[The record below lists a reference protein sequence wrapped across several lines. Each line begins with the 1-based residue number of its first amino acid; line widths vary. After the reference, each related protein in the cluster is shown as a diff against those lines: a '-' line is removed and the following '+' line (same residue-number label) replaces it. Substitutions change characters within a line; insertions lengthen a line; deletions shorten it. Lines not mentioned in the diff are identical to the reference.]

1 MNPTGNWKLGLGYSL
16 LTASLWGVLPL
27 VLKALLVHLDPY
39 TLTWLRFLFS
49 AVALGGFLLWRGRL
63 PSLRSSPSQARWI
76 LAGASVALVANY
88 VLYLVGLDWTNPDTA
103 QVLIQTAPLFLLLG
117 GIVVF
122 KEAFRPLQWW
132 GLLTFVAGLLLF
144 FHQRIAQF
152 SRAALSYYAG
162 IGVLLAAA
170 LAWAAYGLAQK
181 RLLRW
186 WRSEQILF
194 CIYGAAVVLLG
205 PWIHLSEL
213 AALDLWMW
221 LLLLFAALNT
231 LVAYGA
237 FAEALVHW
245 EASRVSAALA
255 VTPLLTILSVRV
267 VERWKPG
274 AFPLEP
280 VDAWSLAGAAAVVI
294 GSAIVALARPRWRV
308 SAAPPPE

>member
-1 MNPTGNWKLGLGYSL
+1 MQTSGNWRRGLGYSL
-16 LTASLWGVLPL
+16 LTAGLWGVLPL

-49 AVALGGFLLWRGRL
+49 AVVLGGFLVWRGRL
-63 PSLRSSPSQARWI
+63 PSLRSTPVQARWL
-76 LAGASVALVANY
+76 LAGASVGLVANY
-88 VLYLVGLDWTNPDTA
+88 VLYLLGLDWTNPDTA

-117 GIVVF
+117 GIAVF
-122 KEAFRPLQWW
+122 KEAFRSLQWW

-144 FHQRIAQF
+144 FHNRLLQF
-152 SRAALSYYAG
+152 SRVDFGYYAG
-162 IGVLLAAA
+162 IGVLLLAA

-194 CIYGAAVVLLG
+194 CIYVAAVILLG

-213 AALDLWMW
+213 AGLDRWMW

-231 LVAYGA
+231 LIAYGA

-255 VTPLLTILSVRV
+255 VTPLLTILSVRL
-267 VERWKPG
+267 VEHWKPG

-280 VDAWSLAGAAAVVI
+280 IDGWSLAGAAAVVV
-294 GSAIVALARPRWRV
+294 GSAVTALARPRLRV
-308 SAAPPPE
+308 PAAPPPE